1 VKFTDIFVRRPVL
14 AIVVSLVILIA
25 GFQAIRSLNV
35 RQYPKL
41 ESASVTVRTAYVGA
55 NADLVRGFITTP
67 LERAIAAA
75 DGIDYIESQSFQGLS
90 TISVRL
96 KLNFSAA
103 NALAD
108 ISARVNQ
115 VRADLPPEAEVPA
128 INIEPSDAQIAA
140 MYLSFGSTILEDNQ
154 VTDYLIRVVQPRLS
168 AIDGVQRADI
178 LGGRTFAIRAWLKA
192 DRMAALNVSP
202 SQVRQALA
210 ANNYL
215 AAVGTTKGALVQV
228 NLTASTDL
236 KSLGEFKRLVVR
248 QQGGALV
255 RLEDIADV
263 VMGADTYDQDVRLSG
278 DKAVFMGIWV
288 LPNANSLDVIARV
301 RKEIDVIKTELPTGM
316 QATVAFDST
325 GYINSAIHEVE
336 RTLTETVLIV
346 IVVIFLFLGSLRTVL
361 VPLVAIPVSL
371 IGAVFL
377 MQVFGFTLN
386 LLTLLAVVLSVG
398 LVVDDAIVV
407 VENVE
412 RHIREGKTPLEASYI
427 GARELVGPIVAMTI
441 TLAAVYA
448 PIGLQG
454 GLTGA
459 LFREFAFTLAGAVL
473 ISGVVALTLSPMM
486 SSQLLGSRRAHTW
499 MQRGIDGG
507 FDRVRRAYTRAL
519 AATLR
524 TRPAVYAVWIVLS
537 LLVVPMYMFSPKELA
552 PNEDQGVMFGAID
565 VPANATLEQLTP
577 YTEQV
582 NRIFESV
589 PEFDHS
595 FQITFPASGFGGV
608 LVKPWDERQRSI
620 FPIQGELSGKL
631 ASVAGIRAPVFL
643 PSALPSAG
651 FFPIEFVISSTADHE
666 EILRF
671 AQQLVQAAVASGQF
685 AFPPVT
691 DVRIDQATS
700 EIVLDRDKIG
710 SMGLTMQQVGG
721 DLSSMLG
728 GNFVN
733 RFNIDGR
740 SYKVIAQAARA
751 DRLTTTQLADIHISG
766 PDGQLMPLSAVATL
780 RDHVEPRTLNRFQQ
794 LNAIKISGVAPRSV
808 DGGLKVLEDAAAKIL
823 PAGYRVDYT
832 GESRQLRQ
840 ESGKFL
846 PAMGLAVV
854 LIFLVLAAQFN
865 SFRDP
870 FVILAGSVPL
880 AMFGAMI
887 FTFLKFAGPP
897 GMQFKLTEGWTTTL
911 NIYSQVGLVTLVGL
925 VSKNGILI
933 VEFANAQQARGM
945 SKIDA
950 IHEAASTRL
959 RPILMTTVATV
970 VGHFPLTLVTGAGAV
985 ARNSIGIVLVG
996 GMTIG
1001 TLFTLFVVPSL
1012 YVLIAKDHR
1021 SEGAGDSA
1029 ASGFDA
1035 GKSGERTSAFAPTR
1049 GEVAARMVE
1058 T

>member
-1 VKFTDIFVRRPVL
+1 MNFTSVFIRRPVL
-14 AIVVSLVILIA
+14 AIVVSLVIVIA
-25 GFQAIRSLNV
+25 GLQAVRSLNV

-41 ESASVTVRTAYVGA
+41 ESATVTVRTVYVGA
-55 NADLVRGFITTP
+55 SADLVRGFISTP

-75 DGIDYIESQSFQGLS
+75 DGIDYIESQSVQGLS

-96 KLNFSAA
+96 KLNFSAG

-140 MYLSFGSTILEDNQ
+140 MYLSFGSTLLEENQ

-168 AIDGVQRADI
+168 AIPGVQRADI
-178 LGGRTFAIRAWLKA
+178 LGGRTFAIRAWLKP
-192 DRMAALNVSP
+192 DRMASLNVSP

-210 ANNYL
+210 ANNSL
-215 AAVGTTKGALVQV
+215 SAIGQTKGALIQL

-236 KSLGEFKRLVVR
+236 KTVDEFKKLVIR
-248 QQGGALV
+248 QQNGALV
-255 RLEDIADV
+255 RLQDIADV
-263 VMGADTYDQDVRLSG
+263 TLGADNYEQDVRFSG
-278 DKAVFMGIWV
+278 RRALFMGVWV
-288 LPNANSLDVIARV
+288 LPNANSLEVIAKV
-301 RKEIDVIKTELPTGM
+301 RNEVAIIKGELPTGM
-316 QATVAFDST
+316 EANVAFDST
-325 GYINSAIHEVE
+325 KYINNAIEEVIK
-336 RTLTETVLIV
+336 TLSETVLIV
-346 IVVIFLFLGSLRTVL
+346 IIVIFLFLGSLRTVL

-377 MQVFGFTLN
+377 MQVFGFTVN
-386 LLTLLAVVLSVG
+386 LLTLLAVVLAVG

-412 RHIREGKTPLEASYI
+412 RHMREGKTALEASLL

-448 PIGLQG
+448 PIGFQG
-454 GLTGA
+454 GLTGS
-459 LFREFAFTLAGAVL
+459 LFREFAFTLAGAVF

-486 SSQLLGSRRAHTW
+486 SSKLLLPHGNQGMLGRNID
-499 MQRGIDGG
+499 RGFEFVKRTYG
-507 FDRVRRAYTRAL
+507 RAL
-519 AATLR
+519 GVTLR
-524 TRPAVYAVWIVLS
+524 TRGVVYGVWITLS
-537 LLVVPMYMFSPKELA
+537 ILVVPLYLFSPQELA
-552 PNEDQGVMFGAID
+552 PTEDQGVIFGALD
-565 VPANATLEQLTP
+565 APANATLEQMSP
-577 YTEQV
+577 YAGEINRLFQTE
-582 NRIFESV
+582 

-595 FQITFPASGFGGV
+595 FQITFATGGFGGM
-608 LVKPWDERQRSI
+608 LAKPWDKRKRSI
-620 FPIQGELSGKL
+620 FPVQEDLFKKMSGI
-631 ASVAGIRAPVFL
+631 SGVRAPVFL

-651 FFPIEFVISSTADHE
+651 FFPVEFVIASTASHE
-666 EILRF
+666 DLIRF
-671 AQQLVQAAVASGQF
+671 AEQLTQEAMKSGLF
-685 AFPPVT
+685 AFPPIT
-691 DVRIDQATS
+691 DVRIDQAKV
-700 EIVLDRDKIG
+700 EVVLDRDKIA
-710 SMGLTMQQVGG
+710 SMGLSLQQVGG

-740 SYKVIAQAARA
+740 SYKVIPQIERA
-751 DRLTTTQLADIHISG
+751 GRLTVDQLKDIHITG
-766 PDGQLMPLSAVATL
+766 PNGQLMPLSAVATF
-780 RDHVEPRTLNRFQQ
+780 RSGVEPRTLNRFQQ
-794 LNAIKISGVAPRSV
+794 LNAIKISGLAPRSL
-808 DGGLKVLEDAAAKIL
+808 DGGLRVLEDAAARIL

-846 PAMGLAVV
+846 PAMGLALV

-880 AMFGAMI
+880 AMFGALV

-897 GMQFKLTEGWTTTL
+897 GMHFKLTEGWTTTL

-933 VEFANAQQARGM
+933 VEFANAQQELGLT
-945 SKIDA
+945 KL
-950 IHEAASTRL
+950 EAVHVAAMTRL
-959 RPILMTTVATV
+959 RPILMTTAATV
-970 VGHFPLTLVTGAGAV
+970 AGHFPLTLVTGPGAV

-1001 TLFTLFVVPSL
+1001 TFFTLFVVPAV

-1021 SEGAGDSA
+1021 ATVPAVASTDSFA
-1029 ASGFDA
+1029 VASD
-1035 GKSGERTSAFAPTR
+1035 
-1049 GEVAARMVE
+1049 
-1058 T
+1058 